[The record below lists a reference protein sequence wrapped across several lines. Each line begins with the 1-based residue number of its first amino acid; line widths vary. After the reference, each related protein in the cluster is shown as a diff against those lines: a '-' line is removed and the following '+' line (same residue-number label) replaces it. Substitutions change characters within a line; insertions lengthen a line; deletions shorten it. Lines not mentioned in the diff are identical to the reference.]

1 MLHHHLTQAR
11 VRFCSY
17 TLNMEPLI
25 TSQISVEINVTVQH
39 ECLIMRAI

>member
-1 MLHHHLTQAR
+1 MLHNHLTQAR

-25 TSQISVEINVTVQH
+25 TSQLSIKINVTVQH
-39 ECLIMRAI
+39 EFLIMTAI